1 MEMFLGG
8 PNETKMVNAGH
19 VMHDLPK
26 SFLYTLFP
34 EIIGTQSEIILE
46 HNSKSN

>member
-1 MEMFLGG
+1 MEMFLGD

-26 SFLYTLFP
+26 SFLYKAFKNTPTVYSQHSVNTL
-34 EIIGTQSEIILE
+34 
-46 HNSKSN
+46 HHV